1 MFLHSRDIEGIA
13 SSPYRDDK
21 FVKVDC
27 VSQPGLK
34 HTLTMENL
42 ILHVQVSGIRQM
54 EISCL
59 SESGVP
65 DRFND
70 GLTNID
76 ETRKLQV
83 QNSMEI
89 THFL

>member
-1 MFLHSRDIEGIA
+1 MFLHSWDIEGIA
-13 SSPYRDDK
+13 ASPYGDDK

-70 GLTNID
+70 GPSGVN
-76 ETRKLQV
+76 KY
-83 QNSMEI
+83 
-89 THFL
+89 